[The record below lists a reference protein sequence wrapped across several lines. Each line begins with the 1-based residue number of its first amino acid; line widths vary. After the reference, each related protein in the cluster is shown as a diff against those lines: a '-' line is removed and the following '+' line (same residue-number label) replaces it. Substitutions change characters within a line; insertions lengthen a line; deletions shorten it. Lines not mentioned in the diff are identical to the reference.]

1 MSKYIKIYDFIG
13 FKICWLTCAMCSVWA
28 KPYLGPLVTLIF
40 ILIHLFLVKFND
52 RDIKI
57 ILTAII
63 MGFAIDSFFFQT
75 NLIQYKGGYLVNHNI
90 APLWIVSMWAG
101 FSITLLYTLNKIKN
115 NYNLAIL
122 LGLIGGPLSYQAG
135 VQIGSIS
142 VNSNFAYLILS
153 ITWGLVTP
161 FLFYIINQLEENA

>member
-1 MSKYIKIYDFIG
+1 
-13 FKICWLTCAMCSVWA
+13 
-28 KPYLGPLVTLIF
+28 
-40 ILIHLFLVKFND
+40 
-52 RDIKI
+52 
-57 ILTAII
+57 

-75 NLIQYKGGYLVNHNI
+75 NLIQYKGGYFVNHKI